1 MFLSSRLKTSQLFKT
16 KALEAFRT
24 SYGLVPEK
32 SSINEEEY
40 RRAVKVSDAFVK
52 RCCTRIVGIT
62 LSSNDPLRHWLVELC
77 LHEVEPKQS

>member
-1 MFLSSRLKTSQLFKT
+1 MFLSSRLETSQLFKT
-16 KALEAFRT
+16 KALEAFKT

-52 RCCTRIVGIT
+52 RCCKRIVDH
-62 LSSNDPLRHWLVELC
+62 LVCCLRKRQGL
-77 LHEVEPKQS
+77 